1 MDQIVDLENSPEFAA
16 LDVKLVNLATDS
28 VPILTAAGSQWGV
41 TTPLLSDSDQSVS
54 EAYGVMRWATPGGE
68 PSHTF
73 VLVGEDGT
81 VKWIQDYGHS
91 TNGGRMYVPITELVN
106 AISPHL
112 Q

>member
-1 MDQIVDLENSPEFAA
+1 
-16 LDVKLVNLATDS
+16 
-28 VPILTAAGSQWGV
+28 
-41 TTPLLSDSDQSVS
+41 
-54 EAYGVMRWATPGGE
+54 MRWATPGGE

-73 VLVGEDGT
+73 VLVGKDGM

-106 AISPHL
+106 TISPNL